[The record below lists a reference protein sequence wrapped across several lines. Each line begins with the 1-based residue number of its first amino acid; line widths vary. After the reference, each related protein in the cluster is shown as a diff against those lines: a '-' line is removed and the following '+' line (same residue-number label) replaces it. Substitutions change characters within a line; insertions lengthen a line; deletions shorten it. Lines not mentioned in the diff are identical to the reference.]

1 MGTET
6 IVFFYLQEKAAARQY
21 PWHKAEF
28 YVYETEW
35 NQRKLLAAAI
45 PEYDFPG
52 RHWRKDKL
60 KKKIQSALLPALP
73 IGSWEKTVF
82 LCHKSLCGK
91 EGLSDREKVTYR
103 EILEE
108 VFPMEIRTSDD
119 QPDSGRMTPK
129 DITETLLEEYC
140 RFDALVLIDYDRDDR
155 SEEFDTERFISE
167 HCRGVNYLAVVTAD
181 PEKYVEVFEEVS
193 EEYGLMGITVP
204 EMNMLNVLPKFH
216 VLVVD
221 AGLETR
227 KNLRF
232 LPSGCTYLDLLSV
245 EKRRKYVESRRKD
258 IRYVS
263 FARQVEK
270 KLRQKKRNLGL
281 LS

>member
-21 PWHKAEF
+21 PWRKAEF

-35 NQRKLLAAAI
+35 SQRKLLAAAI

-52 RHWRKDKL
+52 RRWKKDKL
-60 KKKIQSALLPALP
+60 KKKIQSVLVPKLQIA
-73 IGSWEKTVF
+73 SWEKTAF
-82 LCHKSLCGK
+82 LCHKSLGGK
-91 EGLSDREKVTYR
+91 EAVSDRERVAYR

-108 VFPMEIRTSDD
+108 VFPMEFLTSENQSDR
-119 QPDSGRMTPK
+119 GLMTPK
-129 DITETLLEEYC
+129 DVTETLLEEYC
-140 RFDALVLIDYDRDDR
+140 RFDALVIIDYDGDNR
-155 SEEFDTERFISE
+155 SGEFDTENFISE

-181 PEKYVEVFEEVS
+181 PEKYVEVFEEVN

-204 EMNMLNVLPKFH
+204 ELNMLNLLPKFH
-216 VLVVD
+216 VLAVD

-245 EKRRKYVESRRKD
+245 EKRRKYMESRRKD
-258 IRYVS
+258 VRYVS

-281 LS
+281 LP

>member
-21 PWHKAEF
+21 PWRKAEF

-35 NQRKLLAAAI
+35 SQRKLLAAAI

-52 RHWRKDKL
+52 KHWKREKL
-60 KKKIQSALLPALP
+60 KKKIQSVLLPMLQ
-73 IGSWEKTVF
+73 ISSWEKTVF
-82 LCHKSLCGK
+82 LCHKSLSGK
-91 EGLSDREKVTYR
+91 ERLSDREKLTYR
-103 EILEE
+103 EVLEE
-108 VFPMEIRTSDD
+108 IFPMEIVASEK
-119 QPDSGRMTPK
+119 QADSGRMTPK
-129 DITETLLEEYC
+129 DVTETLLEEYC
-140 RFDALVLIDYDRDDR
+140 RFDALVIIDYDRDDKT
-155 SEEFDTERFISE
+155 EEFDTERFISE
-167 HCRGVNYLAVVTAD
+167 HCRGVNYLAVVTPD
-181 PEKYVEVFEEVS
+181 SEKYVEVFEEVS

-204 EMNMLNVLPKFH
+204 ELNMLNILPKFH

-227 KNLRF
+227 KNLRC
-232 LPSGCTYLDLLSV
+232 LPSGCTYLDLLSL
-245 EKRRKYVESRRKD
+245 EKRRKYVETRRKD

-270 KLRQKKRNLGL
+270 KLRQKKQNLGL